1 MLVLFLSAGIFLL
14 SLLIVK
20 MILNEIN
27 VKIAPF
33 TSILFVFLIGFSNG
47 VFFLL
52 IRPSSYETSIACAAF
67 MFLIAVFLFAKYL
80 FTSKR
85 SFILLIFTGLALAL
99 SVGSRPFY
107 VFVIPLFFA
116 VLIYDSRSKNISIK
130 EITKRALFFA
140 VPCALYGTVL
150 AAYNYLRFDS
160 IFEFGMS
167 YQLND
172 MNFNEWSFSIKDLTA
187 GLKHYLFRL
196 PLITDS
202 FPFISLNDSFYH
214 KVAKELSMGIIF
226 LFPMV
231 FFFGLLPKFIKDT
244 GVKKEAGV
252 LLCLLSLV
260 FVMNLIVLSIFGMTH
275 RYIFE
280 IMYISAII
288 CNILFAYF
296 YAKTTEN
303 KNRRLLG
310 VLLCAI
316 FFITIYVNVSTVIS
330 PHIVKHTIYVDEANH
345 QKIRNFLL

>member
-47 VFFLL
+47 IFFLL
-52 IRPSSYETSIACAAF
+52 IRPSAYETSIACAAF

-85 SFILLIFTGLALAL
+85 FFILLIFTGFALAL

-107 VFVIPLFFA
+107 ILTIPLFFA
-116 VLIYDSRSKNISIK
+116 VFIYDGSVKNIDRK
-130 EITKRALFFA
+130 EMIKRALFFF

-150 AAYNYLRFDS
+150 ATYNYLRFDS
-160 IFEFGMS
+160 IFEFGMK
-167 YQLND
+167 YQLNEF
-172 MNFNEWSFSIKDLTA
+172 NLNEWSFSIKDLII
-187 GLKHYLFRL
+187 GLKHYLFNL
-196 PLITDS
+196 PLSTES
-202 FPFISLNDSFYH
+202 FPFISLNYSFYH
-214 KVAKELSMGIIF
+214 RLSKVLSMGIIF
-226 LFPMV
+226 LFPMIL
-231 FFFGLLPKFIKDT
+231 FFVLLPKFIKDI
-244 GVKKEAGV
+244 GIKKEVGV

-280 IMYISAII
+280 IMYILAII
-288 CNILFAYF
+288 CNVLFAYF

-303 KNRRLLG
+303 KNKGLLG

-316 FFITIYVNVSTVIS
+316 FFITIYVNVSAVVS
-330 PHIVKHTIYVDEANH
+330 PNIVKHTIYVDEANH